1 MQKFINIAL
10 VFVKNLKS
18 LNVPPSP
25 WYLTQIKADVNG
37 VEGKNVWSS
46 NNFAVELTYKLVYY
60 EYI

>member
-1 MQKFINIAL
+1 MQKFINITL
-10 VFVKNLKS
+10 VFAKNLKS
-18 LNVPPSP
+18 LNLPPFP
-25 WYLTQIKADVNG
+25 WYLAQIKPDVNG